1 MLQSKS
7 QRRRKAKN
15 ICCSPRTHA
24 QSVKMTNYEIVS
36 KEVVSNKEAFD
47 IVKERTKEIEPTYR
61 EEKIVEFLNKF
72 PLHTKKD
79 YLALKKELE
88 ALELAR
94 LDEAYLIKIID
105 LMPKNGTELRAIT
118 STSGSLIV
126 DEDVKRILDVL
137 APYRK

>member
-1 MLQSKS
+1 
-7 QRRRKAKN
+7 
-15 ICCSPRTHA
+15 
-24 QSVKMTNYEIVS
+24 MTNYEIVS

>member
-1 MLQSKS
+1 
-7 QRRRKAKN
+7 
-15 ICCSPRTHA
+15 
-24 QSVKMTNYEIVS
+24 MTNYEIVS

-105 LMPKNGTELRAIT
+105 LMPKKRYRAKSHHKYIGFT
-118 STSGSLIV
+118 HCRRRCQ
-126 DEDVKRILDVL
+126 EN
-137 APYRK
+137 P